1 MPVKKERE
9 YRTLVAPLVA
19 QSSGEKRI
27 QSECYVE
34 GYATTFNAPYLLYE
48 FEDGTKIYE
57 RIDAHAL
64 DSADM
69 SDVIMQYDHEGRV
82 FARQSNNTLI
92 LEPDVKG
99 LFVAADLSRT
109 DLARGLYQ
117 DISAG
122 MITKMSWA
130 FTVAEESYDRE
141 THTRTILKIKKVY
154 DVSAVSIPANND
166 TEISARAFAS
176 RSYERE
182 RQELEAQGYM
192 LSWWLNKRC
201 IYPQIV
207 ATGTNQYLI
216 NLMVKN
222 NCGSAA
228 GTKRRFPL
236 LTFLAQETID
246 GVAVEY
252 ANEVYAQLG
261 QEVKARAQA
270 GKLGYDI
277 LLNERERLFG
287 FYLYKG
293 NDLTATNTEGNTP
306 CIFSRDFDNVNEQ
319 EYTASIENC
328 GNFIYVQGAADDDG
342 SQPVTTV
349 DGEGATGLDLVEVFC
364 DATDIARKYQQG
376 ETEVTIPLN
385 TYIAMLKT
393 RGGAELENYG
403 KNINFVSTI
412 NTNSNLKFKAD
423 FDLGDRI
430 TCKETKWGIQIDAR
444 ITEVTET
451 YQKGEETIEA
461 TFGDSLPTLVD
472 QIRKV
477 R

>member
-1 MPVKKERE
+1 
-9 YRTLVAPLVA
+9 
-19 QSSGEKRI
+19 
-27 QSECYVE
+27 
-34 GYATTFNAPYLLYE
+34 
-48 FEDGTKIYE
+48 
-57 RIDAHAL
+57 
-64 DSADM
+64 
-69 SDVIMQYDHEGRV
+69 
-82 FARQSNNTLI
+82 
-92 LEPDVKG
+92 
-99 LFVAADLSRT
+99 
-109 DLARGLYQ
+109 
-117 DISAG
+117 
-122 MITKMSWA
+122 
-130 FTVAEESYDRE
+130 
-141 THTRTILKIKKVY
+141 
-154 DVSAVSIPANND
+154 
-166 TEISARAFAS
+166 
-176 RSYERE
+176 
-182 RQELEAQGYM
+182 M

-207 ATGTNQYLI
+207 ATGANQYLI

-236 LTFLAQETID
+236 LTFLEQETID

>member
-1 MPVKKERE
+1 MELRVFDKTVQPLGAIDELASLLWHTKYFDVGTFSLLAPITDNNSRLLVEGNLVTKHDGKKEVKTADGGVWR
-9 YRTLVAPLVA
+9 RAA
-19 QSSGEKRI
+19 QI
-27 QSECYVE
+27 TYV
-34 GYATTFNAPYLLYE
+34 
-48 FEDGTKIYE
+48 
-57 RIDAHAL
+57 H
-64 DSADM
+64 
-69 SDVIMQYDHEGRV
+69 
-82 FARQSNNTLI
+82 
-92 LEPDVKG
+92 
-99 LFVAADLSRT
+99 
-109 DLARGLYQ
+109 
-117 DISAG
+117 
-122 MITKMSWA
+122 ITKD
-130 FTVAEESYDRE
+130 ENGLE
-141 THTRTILKIKKVY
+141 
-154 DVSAVSIPANND
+154 
-166 TEISARAFAS
+166 
-176 RSYERE
+176 
-182 RQELEAQGYM
+182 QLEAQGYM

-393 RGGAELENYG
+393 RGGAELKNYG